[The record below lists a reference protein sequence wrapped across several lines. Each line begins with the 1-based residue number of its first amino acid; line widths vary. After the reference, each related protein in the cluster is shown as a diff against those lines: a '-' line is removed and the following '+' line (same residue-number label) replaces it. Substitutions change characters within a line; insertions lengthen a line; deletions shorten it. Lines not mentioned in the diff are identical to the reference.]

1 MKPALRLAICFLI
14 LSSFILAQ
22 TAPPKPLHFVKD
34 HWTPYD
40 PPTEFP
46 EGVEVYIIQP
56 GDTLWDLASK
66 KLGNPYLW
74 PQIWENNKYIQ
85 DAHWIY
91 PGDPLVF
98 GPQVGETKIS
108 EKEISGEVEGFSEG
122 EGEMKEREEALG
134 RSINEPEVIA
144 RPVPL
149 GDDSDMYCFARM
161 TEPDAKFP
169 LKILETDDPEIRYT
183 LTEAQIVY
191 VNGGS
196 EEGVKPGDSFL
207 IARDEGLIKDGKEV
221 LGRLWT
227 LTGKIT
233 VICTQEHTSTARVD
247 YACQSIYRGENLIP
261 YEAQPIPARVIPPLE
276 TTCSEN
282 VEQIHGRIIYSK
294 DGIVTL
300 YNGHNVIVNMG
311 TKEGIEPGT
320 LLKIYRWLPDHS
332 KRIIVGRIGILATHD
347 RASIGKILEVNK
359 EIYLG
364 DEVELEVK

>member
-1 MKPALRLAICFLI
+1 MKVALRLAICLLF
-14 LSSFILAQ
+14 LSSFLYSQ

-40 PPTEFP
+40 PPSEFP
-46 EGVEVYIIQP
+46 EGVEVYIIQK
-56 GDTLWDLASK
+56 GDTLWDLAQK

-98 GPQVGETKIS
+98 GPQVAETPISEEEVRGETEGAYEE
-108 EKEISGEVEGFSEG
+108 EKGAEVTGKG
-122 EGEMKEREEALG
+122 VG
-134 RSINEPEVIA
+134 EPEVIA

-149 GDDSDMYCFARM
+149 GDDSDMYCFARI
-161 TEPDAKFP
+161 TDPDAKFP
-169 LKILETDDPEIRYT
+169 LKIVDTDDPEVRHT
-183 LTEAQIVY
+183 LTQAQIVY

-207 IARDEGLIKDGKEV
+207 IARDEGLLKDGKEV

-261 YEAQPIPARVIPPLE
+261 FDPRPIPARVFPSLE
-276 TTCSEN
+276 TTCSGD
-282 VEQIHGRIIYSK
+282 VEQIHGKIIYSK
-294 DGIVTL
+294 DEIVTL
-300 YNGHNVIVNMG
+300 FNGHNVIVNMG
-311 TKEGIEPGT
+311 TREGIEPGT

-332 KRIIVGRIGILATHD
+332 KRIIVGRVGILDTHD

-359 EIYLG
+359 EIYVG
-364 DEVELEVK
+364 DEVELELK

>member
-1 MKPALRLAICFLI
+1 MKVALRLAICLI
-14 LSSFILAQ
+14 FISSFVLTQ

-46 EGVEVYIIQP
+46 EGVEVYIIQK

-98 GPQVGETKIS
+98 GPQVAETPIS
-108 EKEISGEVEGFSEG
+108 EGEVKGEAEAVGEEKEG
-122 EGEMKEREEALG
+122 EGEPKGIR
-134 RSINEPEVIA
+134 EPEIIA

-149 GDDSDMYCFARM
+149 GDDSDMYCFAKI

-169 LKILETDDPEIRYT
+169 LKIVDTDDPEVRHT
-183 LTEAQIVY
+183 LAQGQIVY
-191 VNGGS
+191 INGGS

-227 LTGKIT
+227 LTGRIT

-247 YACQSIYRGENLIP
+247 YSCQSIYRGENLIP
-261 YEAQPIPARVIPPLE
+261 FELQPIPARVIPPLE
-276 TTCSEN
+276 TTCSGD
-282 VEQIHGRIIYSK
+282 VEQIHGKIIYSK
-294 DGIVTL
+294 DEIVSL
-300 YNGHNVIVNMG
+300 FNGHNVIVNMG

-332 KRIIVGRIGILATHD
+332 KRIIVGRVGILATHD
-347 RASIGKILEVNK
+347 RASIGKILEANK
-359 EIYLG
+359 EIYIG
-364 DEVELEVK
+364 DEVELELK

>member
-1 MKPALRLAICFLI
+1 MKPALRLAICFLF
-14 LSSFILAQ
+14 LSSFTLAQ

-40 PPTEFP
+40 PPSEFP

-74 PQIWENNKYIQ
+74 PQIWENNKYIK

-98 GPQVGETKIS
+98 GPQVAETPIS
-108 EKEISGEVEGFSEG
+108 ESEVKGEVEAYAE
-122 EGEMKEREEALG
+122 EREEEAEAKE
-134 RSINEPEVIA
+134 IKEPEVIA

-149 GDDSDMYCFARM
+149 GDDSDMYCFARI
-161 TEPDAKFP
+161 TEPEATFP
-169 LKILETDDPEIRYT
+169 LKIIDTDDPEVRHT
-183 LTEAQIVY
+183 FTQAQIVY
-191 VNGGS
+191 ISGGS
-196 EEGVKPGDSFL
+196 EEGVKAGDSFL

-221 LGRLWT
+221 LGKLWT
-227 LTGKIT
+227 LTGKLT

-276 TTCSEN
+276 TTCSGD
-282 VEQIHGRIIYSK
+282 VEQIHGKIIYSK
-294 DGIVTL
+294 DDIVTL
-300 YNGHNVIVNMG
+300 YSGHNVIVNMG
-311 TKEGIEPGT
+311 IKEGIEPGT

-347 RASIGKILEVNK
+347 RVSIGKILEVNK

-364 DEVELEVK
+364 DEVELELR